1 MLFGLTPKAQNNFK
15 ALHSSMVLCPKA
27 LKYESLHKPY
37 IRVTNFESRALG
49 LRIQLEGLWVL
60 RLLVSGVRVSTLGVG
75 FLEVDIQS
83 QVRVGI
89 AV

>member
-1 MLFGLTPKAQNNFK
+1 M
-15 ALHSSMVLCPKA
+15 
-27 LKYESLHKPY
+27 
-37 IRVTNFESRALG
+37 
-49 LRIQLEGLWVL
+49 RIQLEGLWVL